1 MAEII
6 VRPILTYA
14 DEAHHSSADSYKKI
28 MDYFTPKL
36 WLGMTAT
43 PDKRD
48 DNLEGRNIYEIFNH
62 QIAYEI
68 RLQNAMEENLLC
80 PFHYFGITD
89 LEVIADA
96 GKSIEEKVKH
106 FRYLTSEERVLNVM
120 KQAEFF
126 GYSGERVKGLIF
138 CSRIDEAK
146 ELSHKFNDKGWRT
159 RVLSGSDSEAV
170 RAETIERLAGEEAQ
184 DALDYIISVDIFSEG
199 VDVPEINQII
209 MLRPTESPI
218 VFIQQLGRGLRKAED
233 KEYVVV
239 LDFIGNYRNNF
250 MIPIALSGDRSY
262 NKDNIRRYVTEGG
275 RVIPG
280 ASTIHFDEISRKRI
294 FQAVDNANFSDIK
307 LIREN
312 YTSLKNKL
320 GHIPALS
327 DFDKYGEMDVLRI
340 FDNNSLGSYYKFL
353 VKYEKEYTIRLS
365 EDEEK
370 VVEFVSKKLASGK
383 RVHELE
389 LLRRLLKYH
398 HGLMK
403 ILKKSLKEN
412 YDCSMD
418 EHCVKNVVNMMTN
431 KFATSVAKKTYAPC
445 VFLEKEDVDYKVSK
459 SFDEMLQNPDFYHIL
474 EELIDF
480 GISRYKENFSI
491 RYQDTN
497 LVLYQKY
504 TYEDACRLLNWE
516 KNEVPLNIG
525 GYKFDKKTKTFPV
538 FINYDKQDDI
548 SDTTKYE
555 DHFTAYN
562 RLIAISKSGRSI
574 DSEDVQNFIHAKER
588 GIDVQLFVRKNKDDK
603 ISKEF
608 YYLGR
613 MTATGMVKEFV
624 MPNTEKT
631 AVEIEWMLDTPV
643 REDIY
648 EYIVNG

>member
-1 MAEII
+1 MLENLSRI
-6 VRPILTYA
+6 
-14 DEAHHSSADSYKKI
+14 
-28 MDYFTPKL
+28 KL
-36 WLGMTAT
+36 
-43 PDKRD
+43 K
-48 DNLEGRNIYEIFNH
+48 IFN
-62 QIAYEI
+62 
-68 RLQNAMEENLLC
+68 
-80 PFHYFGITD
+80 T
-89 LEVIADA
+89 
-96 GKSIEEKVKH
+96 
-106 FRYLTSEERVLNVM
+106 LTSDERALNVM

-138 CSRIDEAK
+138 CSRIDEARI
-146 ELSHKFNDKGWRT
+146 LSEKFNSKGWRT
-159 RVLSGSDSEAV
+159 LVLSGNDSE
-170 RAETIERLAGEEAQ
+170 ETRVEAIERLAGDERE

-199 VDVPEINQII
+199 VDVPEINQVI

-218 VFIQQLGRGLRKAED
+218 VFIQQLGRGLRKAEE

-250 MIPIALSGDRSY
+250 MIPIALSGDLSY

-280 ASTIHFDEISRKRI
+280 ASTIHFDEVSRKRI
-294 FQAVDNANFSDIK
+294 FQAIDNANFSDIK

-312 YTSLKNKL
+312 YTNLKNKL
-320 GHIPALS
+320 GHIPALG

-365 EDEEK
+365 EAEEK
-370 VVEFVSKKLASGK
+370 VIEFVSKKLASGK
-383 RVHELE
+383 RIHELE
-389 LLRRLLKYH
+389 MLKRLLKYQ
-398 HGLMK
+398 HGIMAQ
-403 ILKKSLKEN
+403 LKKSLHEN
-412 YDCSMD
+412 YNCSMD
-418 EHCVKNVVNMMTN
+418 DDCAENVVNMMTN
-431 KFATSVAKKTYAPC
+431 EFPTSAAKKTYSQC
-445 VFLEKEDVDYKVSK
+445 VFLEKEGSDYSMSQ
-459 SFDEMLQNPDFYHIL
+459 SFGEMLQNEDFYNIL

-480 GISRYKENFSI
+480 GISRYKENFSM
-491 RYQDTN
+491 RYQDTD

-516 KNEVPLNIG
+516 RNEVPLNIG
-525 GYKFDKKTKTFPV
+525 GYKYDKKTKTFPV
-538 FINYDKQDDI
+538 FINYDKQNDI

-555 DHFTAYN
+555 DHFTSHN

-574 DSEDVQNFIHAKER
+574 ESEDVQNFLNAKER

-613 MTATGMVKEFV
+613 MYATGEVKEFI
-624 MPNTEKT
+624 MPNTDKS
-631 AVEIEWMLDTPV
+631 AVEIEWALDTPV

-648 EYIVNG
+648 EYIING

>member
-1 MAEII
+1 MII
-6 VRPILTYA
+6 I

-170 RAETIERLAGEEAQ
+170 RAETIERLAGEETQ

-199 VDVPEINQII
+199 VDVPEINQVI

-312 YTSLKNKL
+312 YTNLKNKL